1 MGNDIFLGQIDEELQ
16 RLQNELVSTKEAM
29 QKAQGIFEQ
38 AKVKQERRVQEL
50 KAVDLM
56 KQNLVGLSKK
66 TASTEEATEEGLK
79 QPPEN
84 YEEQE

>member
-38 AKVKQERRVQEL
+38 AKIKQERLVQEL

-66 TASTEEATEEGLK
+66 TASTEEATEEGLQ

>member
-1 MGNDIFLGQIDEELQ
+1 
-16 RLQNELVSTKEAM
+16 M

-38 AKVKQERRVQEL
+38 AKVKQERLVQEL

-66 TASTEEATEEGLK
+66 TASTEEATEEGLQ

-84 YEEQE
+84 YDEQE

>member
-1 MGNDIFLGQIDEELQ
+1 
-16 RLQNELVSTKEAM
+16 
-29 QKAQGIFEQ
+29 
-38 AKVKQERRVQEL
+38 
-50 KAVDLM
+50 M

-66 TASTEEATEEGLK
+66 TASTEEATEEGLQ

>member
-38 AKVKQERRVQEL
+38 AKVKQERLVQEL

-66 TASTEEATEEGLK
+66 TASTEEATEEGLQ